1 MLEIYIDNQLLLNIM
16 VHVCILFIFL
26 YFFFFLVISKKGE
39 NVLNENINSLCDNN
53 VNDILKEI
61 DEKYGDKI
69 KWNEL
74 RQKCVDVRDHP
85 VEQINNHIEE
95 TNNYYKHIGIYIAI
109 SLILITIIFYFYNK
123 DDIDI
128 GEILK
133 ENALTFLLIG
143 LIEYIFFMYT
153 ASKYVPAYP
162 TTIGT
167 IILDRSKKNI
177 RYF

>member
-26 YFFFFLVISKKGE
+26 YFFFFFIISKRGE
-39 NVLNENINSLCDNN
+39 ASLNKNISSLCDNN
-53 VNDILKEI
+53 LNGILEEI

-69 KWNEL
+69 DWKKL
-74 RQKCVDVRDHP
+74 REKCVEVRDHP
-85 VEQINNHIEE
+85 IEKINNHIED
-95 TNNYYKHIGIYIAI
+95 TNNYYKHIGIYIVI
-109 SLILITIIFYFYNK
+109 SLIIITIIFYFYKK
-123 DDIDI
+123 DDVNI

-143 LIEYIFFMYT
+143 TIEYIFFMYT

-167 IILDRSKKNI
+167 IILDRSKENI